1 MRENRTY
8 GLEGGEPDCPASL
21 PLSLVDERGPSLV
34 GFLPNLSESLA
45 QPQKT
50 NCPPL
55 NHCLL
60 AKALCFCCF
69 FGLTGT
75 PGLGHVVR

>member
-45 QPQKT
+45 QPQK
-50 NCPPL
+50 NQLPSFEPL
-55 NHCLL
+55 FASKSPVFLL
-60 AKALCFCCF
+60 F
-69 FGLTGT
+69 FRLDGDPWFGT
-75 PGLGHVVR
+75 RC